1 MIDFRI
7 AVKEEYKELSDKAT
21 KYLLPF
27 INTEHA
33 ERKFSSYA
41 YVKTNIEIG
50 QNTKLIVEENMK
62 DRMEEIL
69 LL

>member
-1 MIDFRI
+1 MILLYDQIKKYIYIIDFRI

-27 INTEHA
+27 INTEHV

-50 QNTKLIVEENMK
+50 
-62 DRMEEIL
+62 
-69 LL
+69 